1 MTDLVLNIPVEAV
14 SHYVGQKVI
23 VRAANADLLTEMLP
37 RPDLDYLVAVQLL
50 SLDSKPDR
58 LENWGY
64 SVPVELMLHNPSEE
78 YALLYR
84 FAKLLD
90 QHPVRVSIPVVAGFG
105 RAVRVAASLRFAVK
119 LEIGQIEGIVV
130 DELLQALDLY
140 LHQSKL
146 TQPIEFFHST
156 LEAFYH
162 QQPTELWDIQWENP
176 ARVLYIT
183 DDRTVTVARRSGGL
197 VLTTDPA
204 AFVDDL
210 KTDSLASRGECLNCE
225 YFDYCGSYFKWPH
238 KYYDCADV
246 KVVFK
251 TIEDAA
257 MELGRDVE
265 RFARSRMEAPG

>member
-1 MTDLVLNIPVEAV
+1 
-14 SHYVGQKVI
+14 

-37 RPDLDYLVAVQLL
+37 QPDLDYLVAVQLL

-156 LEAFYH
+156 LEAFYY

-176 ARVLYIT
+176 ARVLTLPMIVWSPWP
-183 DDRTVTVARRSGGL
+183 DARGSGCRIDHRSDRLCRRSQ
-197 VLTTDPA
+197 
-204 AFVDDL
+204 
-210 KTDSLASRGECLNCE
+210 TDSLATRGECLNCE

-246 KVVFK
+246 RVVFK

-265 RFARSRMEAPG
+265 RFSHSRMEAPR